1 MGEQVPKAVRK
12 WTLSPP
18 TIVLALL
25 CAMYF
30 LFFLNR
36 TNLAIAGPA
45 IQRELGLS
53 NTDLGLAFAA
63 FGIPYALLQP
73 FGGAVG
79 DKFGPRRT
87 LVLCTLIV
95 CVATGWIGAAG
106 GIISLILARLLLGIG
121 EGAGFPTA
129 TRAMT
134 AWTPK
139 GRWGFAQG
147 ITHTFSRVGNAATS
161 LIIASLIGVFA
172 WRWAFFLL
180 VPITL
185 AWAIVWFWY
194 FRDDPA
200 THSSITPDV
209 LVELTPRGRKT
220 AGSAIPWLALARRM
234 APVTVVDFC
243 YGWFLVVFQTWIPNY
258 FVQNYGLNLG
268 KTALFSTA
276 VLFAGVIGDT
286 VGGLLT
292 DAILHRSGNILLA
305 RRGVIVPG
313 FLGAC
318 LFMIPVVFTANL
330 AVATICLSLAF
341 FFAELIVAPIW
352 ALSMDIA
359 PNYAG
364 TASGMMNFG
373 FGLASIMSPIFF
385 GYTIEHTRNWTVAF
399 SVSIA
404 ILLLGALLAC
414 FLRPDKPF
422 RMGEEG

>member
-106 GIISLILARLLLGIG
+106 GMVSLILARLLLGIG

-185 AWAIVWFWY
+185 GWALVWFWY

-200 THSSITPDV
+200 THASITPDV
-209 LVELTPRGRKT
+209 LAQLTPRGRKT

-359 PNYAG
+359 PSYAG

-373 FGLASIMSPIFF
+373 FGLASIVSPIFF
-385 GYTIEHTRNWTVAF
+385 GYTIEHTQNWTVAF

-422 RMGEEG
+422 RIAEDG